1 MSLATSFPGL
11 QSMSAQVS
19 LSAWL
24 KATIQF
30 PLLFPFSVRAM
41 SSPTVNISKK
51 TNKELL
57 VIIKAWV
64 ARYTRWAWSLQV

>member
-11 QSMSAQVS
+11 QSVSAQAS

-30 PLLFPFSVRAM
+30 PSLFPFSVRAM

-51 TNKELL
+51 P
-57 VIIKAWV
+57 IKN
-64 ARYTRWAWSLQV
+64 Y